1 MTGAPPQI
9 RVASYFG
16 IVNKLKPI
24 QTRRTERRQKM
35 ELLYGIS

>member
-24 QTRRTERRQKM
+24 QTEGLK
-35 ELLYGIS
+35 EGKK